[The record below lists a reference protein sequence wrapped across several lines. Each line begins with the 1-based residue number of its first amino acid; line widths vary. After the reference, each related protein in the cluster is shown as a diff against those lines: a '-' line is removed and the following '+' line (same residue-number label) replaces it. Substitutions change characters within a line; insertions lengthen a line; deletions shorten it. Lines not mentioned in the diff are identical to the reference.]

1 MMADAAFTF
10 SPGALIAPGIDWLNT
25 NLHPLFAAISI
36 TVEAVLTAVLAVL
49 TVLPAGAFVALV
61 ALAAW
66 ALANWRVG
74 LLAAGTLGFCWVMGL
89 WTASMQ
95 TIALVLVAVAIS
107 VAIAFPLGILASR
120 NKRVEQALRP
130 VLDVMQTVPPWVY
143 LIPAVI
149 FFSLGPVPA
158 LIATVVYGVP
168 RMLRLTTLAL
178 NQVPKPLLE
187 LGDALGATRSH
198 SPVEDRAA
206 HCQANAP
213 CRPQPVHPAVA
224 GDGGAG
230 QPGRCRRPG
239 GRGHARPGPHGARRG
254 PAGRSLHRGGGT
266 PARPAVARS
275 PRPPDEE
282 GTMTIEARI
291 GIIGGNGWLGNAIAQ
306 AAVAARSVDPARLT
320 L

>member
-168 RMLRLTTLAL
+168 PMLRLTTLAL

-187 LGDALGATRSH
+187 LGDALGATRSTVLWKIELPTAKPTLLVGLNQCILL
-198 SPVEDRAA
+198 SLAMVVLAGLVGAGGLGAEVTRGLARMELGVGLRAGLSIVAVALLLDRLSRAA
-206 HCQANAP
+206 LD
-213 CRPQPVHPAVA
+213 RPT
-224 GDGGAG
+224 
-230 QPGRCRRPG
+230 RR
-239 GRGHARPGPHGARRG
+239 A
-254 PAGRSLHRGGGT
+254 L
-266 PARPAVARS
+266 
-275 PRPPDEE
+275 
-282 GTMTIEARI
+282 
-291 GIIGGNGWLGNAIAQ
+291 
-306 AAVAARSVDPARLT
+306 
-320 L
+320 